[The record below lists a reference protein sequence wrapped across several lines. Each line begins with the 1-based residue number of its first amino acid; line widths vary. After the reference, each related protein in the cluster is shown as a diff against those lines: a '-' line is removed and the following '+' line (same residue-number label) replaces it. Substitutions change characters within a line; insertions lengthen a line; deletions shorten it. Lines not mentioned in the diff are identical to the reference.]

1 MEPSE
6 RALDLL
12 RGPTGGMLRAA
23 LAPTERLTHAVPA
36 VGCTLVLTTRRLL
49 VIRDGSAFR
58 PKSGVRDWPLD
69 TSLDVR
75 TGLVRHRSGSLII
88 RRGRETTSVFVSS
101 EEWAAAIQL
110 VGALRS
116 RTRRA
121 LADGHPGGA

>member
-23 LAPTERLTHAVPA
+23 LAPSERLTHAVPA

-49 VIRDGSAFR
+49 VIREGSAFR

-69 TSLDVR
+69 PSLDVR

-88 RRGRETTSVFVSS
+88 RHGREMTSVFVPS
-101 EEWAAAIQL
+101 EEWAAAVQL
-110 VGALRS
+110 IGALRS

-121 LADGHPGGA
+121 RADGHSGGA

>member
-36 VGCTLVLTTRRLL
+36 VGCTVALTTRRLL
-49 VIRDGSAFR
+49 VIRDGLGFR
-58 PKSGVRDWPLD
+58 PKSGLREWPLD
-69 TSLDVR
+69 PSLEVR

-88 RRGRETTSVFVSS
+88 RRGRQVTSVFVPT

-110 VGALRS
+110 IGALRS
-116 RTRRA
+116 RTRRD
-121 LADGHPGGA
+121 LA

>member
-36 VGCTLVLTTRRLL
+36 VGCTVALTTRRLL
-49 VIRDGSAFR
+49 VIRHGSAFR
-58 PKSGVRDWPLD
+58 PKSGLREWPLD
-69 TSLDVR
+69 PSLEVR

-88 RRGRETTSVFVSS
+88 RRGRQVTSVFVPT

-110 VGALRS
+110 IGALRS
-116 RTRRA
+116 RTRRD
-121 LADGHPGGA
+121 LA

>member
-23 LAPTERLTHAVPA
+23 LAPSERLTHAVPA
-36 VGCTLVLTTRRLL
+36 IGCTLVLTTRRLL

-69 TSLDVR
+69 PSLDVR

-88 RRGRETTSVFVSS
+88 RHGREMTSVFVPS
-101 EEWAAAIQL
+101 EEWAAAVQL
-110 VGALRS
+110 IGALRS
-116 RTRRA
+116 RTRRPR
-121 LADGHPGGA
+121 ADGHSGGA

>member
-36 VGCTLVLTTRRLL
+36 IGCTLVLTTRRLL

-58 PKSGVRDWPLD
+58 PKSGIRDGPLD
-69 TSLDVR
+69 PSLDVR
-75 TGLVRHRSGSLII
+75 TGLIRHRSGSLII
-88 RRGRETTSVFVSS
+88 RHGREMTSVFVPS